1 MVEEKELTQ
10 LATLA
15 RINLTAVERTGLI
28 NDLRAIL
35 DYVGQLKKVHPVK
48 TQNLKVEPW
57 ETGPANV
64 LRADG
69 PPVAPAATETDVL
82 LGAAPRTQGAYFK
95 VKAVF
100 GDKNGG

>member
-10 LATLA
+10 LAALA
-15 RINLTAVERTGLI
+15 RINLTAAERTGLI

-35 DYVGQLKKVHPVK
+35 DYVDQLKQADPIRKGS
-48 TQNLKVEPW
+48 LW

-69 PPVAPAATETDVL
+69 PPVASAAAETDIL
-82 LGAAPRTQGAYFK
+82 LGAAPRTPQGAYFK